1 MVEKLVSFQQ
11 IKQEMIEAGY
21 EVRSVLCRSDR
32 TLHFTANFYA
42 CQFVVVRKID
52 PEIDCVYFS
61 PPDDFR
67 VVPVVK
73 QYFSPK
79 WIVGWGETEDR
90 AWQRAVA
97 AWPDI
102 PF

>member
-1 MVEKLVSFQQ
+1 MVEKQVSFQQ

-21 EVRSVLCRSDR
+21 EAREVHCRTARISDFDR
-32 TLHFTANFYA
+32 
-42 CQFVVVRKID
+42 CRFVVVRKAD
-52 PEIDCVYFS
+52 PEIDVVFYE
-61 PPDDFR
+61 PPDTLQ
-67 VVPVVK
+67 VIPVVK
-73 QYFSPK
+73 QDFLPK
-79 WIVGWGETEDR
+79 WIIGWGETEDR